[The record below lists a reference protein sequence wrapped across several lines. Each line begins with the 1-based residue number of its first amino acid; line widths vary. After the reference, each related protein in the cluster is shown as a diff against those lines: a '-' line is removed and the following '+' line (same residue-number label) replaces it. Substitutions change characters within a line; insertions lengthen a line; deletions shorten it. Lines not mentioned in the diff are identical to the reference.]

1 MQIENL
7 KIFCDLAESRSFT
20 SAARINEITQSAVS
34 QQINMLEKHF
44 NALLIERS
52 KKMFRL
58 TKEGQLL
65 YKYSKEMID
74 SYETLNSRMQSLQNM
89 VSGNIRVST
98 IYSIGLHTLP
108 PFLKLFLK
116 EFPTVNVHVE
126 YSHADK
132 IREDVLGNVV
142 DLGLVAYPGKDPKLT
157 IIPLVEE
164 PLVLICN
171 PSHTLAQQ
179 KSVNLSEITGE
190 NLVGFHI
197 DIPTRRG
204 IDRVL
209 REKKVNLNP
218 VMEFDNIETVKRAV
232 EIGSGVAIVPEVTVA
247 QEVSLKSL
255 AKVRFRDVNLSRPV
269 AAVYKKT
276 KVLSPALEQFLSIL
290 AGK

>member
-1 MQIENL
+1 MQLESF
-7 KIFCDLAESRSFT
+7 KVFCDLAESRSFT
-20 SAARINEITQSAVS
+20 NAARISGITQSAVS
-34 QQINMLEKHF
+34 QQISALEKHF

-58 TKEGQLL
+58 TREGHLL
-65 YKYSKEMID
+65 YDHSKEIMNT
-74 SYETLNSRMQSLQNM
+74 YEKLNSEMQALQNI

-116 EFPTVNVHVE
+116 KFPTVNVHVE

-142 DLGLVAYPGKDPKLT
+142 DMGLVAYPGKDPKLA
-157 IIPLVEE
+157 IIPLMEE
-164 PLVLICN
+164 PLVLICSPN
-171 PSHTLAQQ
+171 HSLAEQNE
-179 KSVNLSEITGE
+179 VDLPMIAGE

-204 IDRVL
+204 IDRIL
-209 REKKVNLNP
+209 REKKIKLNP

-232 EIGSGVAIVPEVTVA
+232 EIGFGVAIVPEVTVL
-247 QEVSLKSL
+247 QEVSMKSL
-255 AKVRFRDVNLSRPV
+255 SKVRFRDVRLSRPV
-269 AAVYKKT
+269 AAVYKRT
-276 KVLSPALEQFLSIL
+276 KVISPALENFLSVL
-290 AGK
+290 GGK

>member
-171 PSHTLAQQ
+171 PSHTLARQ

>member
-1 MQIENL
+1 
-7 KIFCDLAESRSFT
+7 
-20 SAARINEITQSAVS
+20 
-34 QQINMLEKHF
+34 
-44 NALLIERS
+44 
-52 KKMFRL
+52 MFRL
-58 TKEGQLL
+58 TNEGQLL
-65 YKYSKEMID
+65 YDHSKEIM
-74 SYETLNSRMQSLQNM
+74 STYEKLNSEMQALQDR

-116 EFPTVNVHVE
+116 QFPTVNVHVE

-142 DLGLVAYPGKDPKLT
+142 DMGLVAYPGKDPKLA
-157 IIPLVEE
+157 IIPLMEE
-164 PLVLICN
+164 PLVLICS
-171 PSHTLAQQ
+171 PSHSLADQDE
-179 KSVNLSEITGE
+179 VELPAIAGE

-204 IDRVL
+204 IDRIF
-209 REKKVNLNP
+209 REKKIKLNP

-232 EIGSGVAIVPEVTVA
+232 EIGFGVAIVPEVTVL

-255 AKVRFRDVNLSRPV
+255 SKVRFSDFNLSRPV

-276 KVLSPALEQFLSIL
+276 KVLSPALKSFLTVLGGI
-290 AGK
+290 